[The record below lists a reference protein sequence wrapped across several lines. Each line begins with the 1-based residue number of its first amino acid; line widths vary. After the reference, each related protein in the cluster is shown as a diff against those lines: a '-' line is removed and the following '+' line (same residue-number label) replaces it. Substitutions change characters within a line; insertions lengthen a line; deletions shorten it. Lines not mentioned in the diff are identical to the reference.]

1 MKGSDD
7 ANAFI
12 KESPPPPT
20 VEGRKADDSE
30 IAAKASNGRYYLNDV
45 WKIVREFP
53 SADNYE
59 CGVNLQ
65 DLARVVAP
73 AVHANG
79 FLALDSSTRL
89 DNLHHALHLAEAW
102 ASLVREARTSKVMH
116 ILRRTPENCGAM
128 LMVQRQEHIRGYV
141 DESTPIALI
150 VVCKDDQLL
159 LTREEIPK
167 SETLCR
173 LLLDMATDPPMRVDN
188 CIYDEVLDELVE
200 KVDDDSRDTAVY
212 KNADSWCKESPNMP
226 DALFKQ
232 QMHAVRVM
240 MDAMG
245 VPPPPP
251 PSKSVMVDEELVNE
265 PTNEMFEIYERV
277 SDIDQDDVEDA
288 CVDVSSMS
296 LSDNPVLLP
305 AL

>member
-1 MKGSDD
+1 MKEEDD

-12 KESPPPPT
+12 QEPPPPPT

-59 CGVNLQ
+59 CGVDLQ

-102 ASLVREARTSKVMH
+102 ASIVREARTSKVMH

-141 DESTPIALI
+141 DESAPIALI
-150 VVCKDDQLL
+150 VVCKNDQLL
-159 LTREEIPK
+159 LTRDEIPK
-167 SETLCR
+167 NDTLCP
-173 LLLDMATDPPMRVDN
+173 LLLEMTMDAPMKIND
-188 CIYDEVLDELVE
+188 CIYNDMLDELVE
-200 KVDDDSRDTAVY
+200 KIDNAPQDTTAHEQDIVG
-212 KNADSWCKESPNMP
+212 SWCKESPNMP

-251 PSKSVMVDEELVNE
+251 PKSVIVDEELVNK
-265 PTNEMFEIYERV
+265 PTNEMLEMYERV
-277 SDIDQDDVEDA
+277 SDIDEQDIEDA
-288 CVDVSSMS
+288 CVDVASMS
-296 LSDNPVLLP
+296 LSENRV
-305 AL
+305 